1 MFYYVCDTSTS
12 HLRRKKFDQEVR
24 GGSGKVK
31 ICLELAKFAFRVLW
45 RPLNGSRVP
54 EIDSNLSW
62 AVEGTIWGPFQDYLN
77 HSGPLED
84 SEAMSGADFDVPF
97 PPLQTWSR
105 FCGSK
110 CVRHIVLLFMFN
122 SHLLGHFRPSKE
134 SWTFY
139 HLGGQFS

>member
-1 MFYYVCDTSTS
+1 MKSDEKS
-12 HLRRKKFDQEVR
+12 HFQKIRNCAPFEALW
-24 GGSGKVK
+24 GGSGKVT

-97 PPLQTWSR
+97 PSLQTWSR

-110 CVRHIVLLFMFN
+110 WLVHV
-122 SHLLGHFRPSKE
+122 SD
-134 SWTFY
+134 T
-139 HLGGQFS
+139 